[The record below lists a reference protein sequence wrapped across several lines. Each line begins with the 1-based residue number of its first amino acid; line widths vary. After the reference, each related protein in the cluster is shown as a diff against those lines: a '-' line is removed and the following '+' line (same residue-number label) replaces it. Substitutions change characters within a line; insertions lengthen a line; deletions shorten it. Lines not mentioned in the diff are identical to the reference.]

1 MNCLDTIVTIILIEL
16 AFNKTC
22 EQDQAVTWQ
31 HGTQKRVIRLYFLI
45 VLPQLTNPFCFNWVS
60 SYVLNNFTQVE
71 LIEPA
76 VTGTR
81 NVLSACEKAK
91 AKKVVVVSSAGAV
104 AVNPKWPKDLPM
116 TEESWSDLESCKA
129 IKVSDQIVAANR
141 YQIHKS

>member
-1 MNCLDTIVTIILIEL
+1 M
-16 AFNKTC
+16 
-22 EQDQAVTWQ
+22 
-31 HGTQKRVIRLYFLI
+31 
-45 VLPQLTNPFCFNWVS
+45 
-60 SYVLNNFTQVE
+60 LNNFTQVE

-76 VTGTR
+76 VMGTR

-91 AKKVVVVSSAGAV
+91 VKKVVVVSSAGAV